1 MNGLFDAVVLLFE
14 TICKV
19 TGLRYAELN
28 ILAYCLGIPF
38 TWALLAYIRNRKLWI
53 LPILHF
59 FAIGVYLLERKQFV
73 HQSLYFYDKNIS
85 ALENLAKHQEQGYI
99 YLSLLIGVAIPI
111 TLYAFLGFVPK
122 KWVVWVYL
130 IFMVSLCIYEVW
142 VLSHS

>member
-1 MNGLFDAVVLLFE
+1 MNTLFDSIVLLFE
-14 TICKV
+14 AICKA

-28 ILAYCLGIPF
+28 IVAYCLVIPF

-59 FAIGVYLLERKQFV
+59 FTICIYLLERKQFV
-73 HQSLYFYDKNIS
+73 HQSIYFYDKNIS
-85 ALENLAKHQEQGYI
+85 ALENLAKHREQGYI

-122 KWVVWVYL
+122 KWVGWVYL
-130 IFMVSLCIYEVW
+130 IFMLALCRYEMW
-142 VLSHS
+142 VLLPS